1 VKPFRERNT
10 VKVGLVG
17 AALLL
22 VAGLLVFSWES
33 LPVIGGTVYTA
44 HFKEAAGLKA
54 DDEVRVAGVKVGKV
68 TDVELE
74 DTYVKVTFRA
84 RGVWLGDQT
93 VAAIKIKTLL
103 GQKNLALDPLGRDE
117 MDPDNPIPLDRTV
130 TAYDVN
136 DAFADLAKTTGEI
149 DTDRLAE
156 SFKVLAQT
164 FSASTPENVKT
175 ALDGLSALSRT
186 ISSRD
191 QDLRQ
196 LLESSG
202 GVAKTIADRTDQFD
216 ALIND
221 GSTLLAEF
229 ERRRDAISKLLTGTR
244 NLSEQLKGLVADNQQ
259 QIGPA
264 LQQLERVTSVLQRNQ
279 DNLDKSLK
287 LAGPFYRLIGNAVG
301 NGRWLDSYI
310 CGLIP
315 AADGSAGCVPPK
327 AGGR

>member
-1 VKPFRERNT
+1 MKPFRERNT
-10 VKVGLVG
+10 VQVGLVG
-17 AALLL
+17 AAIMALI
-22 VAGLLVFSWES
+22 GLLIFSWES
-33 LPVIGGTVYTA
+33 LPVIGGTSYTA
-44 HFKEAAGLKA
+44 HFKEAAGLKP

-74 DTYVKVTFRA
+74 NTYVKVTFRA

-103 GQKNLALDPLGRDE
+103 GQKNLALDPLGREE
-117 MDPDNPIPLDRTV
+117 MDSDTPIPLERTV

-136 DAFADLAKTTGEI
+136 DAFADLAKTTGEL

-156 SFKVLAQT
+156 SFKVLSQT
-164 FSASTPENVKT
+164 FSASTPENVRS
-175 ALDGLSALSRT
+175 ALDGLSALSKT

-191 QDLRQ
+191 QDLRK

-216 ALIND
+216 ALIKD

-229 ERRRDAISKLLTGTR
+229 ERRRGAINQLLTGTQR
-244 NLSEQLKGLVADNQQ
+244 LSRELAGLVADNQQ

-264 LQQLERVTSVLQRNQ
+264 LQQLERVTTVLQRNQ
-279 DNLDKSLK
+279 DNLDKSLR

-315 AADGSAGCVPPK
+315 SADGSAGCVPPK

>member
-1 VKPFRERNT
+1 MKPFRERNT

-17 AALLL
+17 MALMVL
-22 VAGLLVFSWES
+22 VGLLIFSWDS
-33 LPVIGGTVYTA
+33 LPIIGGREYTA
-44 HFKEAAGLKA
+44 HFKEAAGLKP

-68 TDVELE
+68 TAVELE

-84 RGVWLGDQT
+84 RGVWLGNET

-103 GQKNLALDPLGRDE
+103 GQKNLALDPLGTE
-117 MDPDNPIPLDRTV
+117 ELDPDNPIPRERTI
-130 TAYDVN
+130 TPYDVN

-156 SFKVLAQT
+156 SFKTLAQT
-164 FSASTPENVKT
+164 FSASTPETVKS
-175 ALDGLSALSRT
+175 ALDGLSSLSKT

-191 QDLRQ
+191 QDLKQ
-196 LLESSG
+196 LLESSS
-202 GVAKTIADRTDQFD
+202 GVSKTIADRSDQFT

-221 GSTLLAEF
+221 GSTLLGEF
-229 ERRRDAISKLLTGTR
+229 DRRRQAIHDLLVGTR
-244 NLSEQLKGLVADNQQ
+244 DLARQLQGLVADNQQ

-264 LQQLERVTSVLQRNQ
+264 LEQLNRVTDVLQRNQ
-279 DNLDKSLK
+279 DNLDKALR

-315 AADGSAGCVPPK
+315 SADGSAGCVPPK

>member
-1 VKPFRERNT
+1 MKPFRERNT
-10 VKVGLVG
+10 IKVGLVG
-17 AALLL
+17 AVIIAVL
-22 VAGLLVFSWES
+22 GLFVFSWES

-44 HFKEAAGLKA
+44 HFKEAAGLKP

-74 DTYVKVTFRA
+74 NTYVKVTFRA
-84 RGVWLGDQT
+84 RGVWIGDQT

-103 GQKNLALDPLGRDE
+103 GQKNLALDPLGTGE
-117 MDPDNPIPLDRTV
+117 QDPDNPIPLERTV

-156 SFKVLAQT
+156 SFRTLAQT
-164 FSASTPENVKT
+164 FSASTPDNVRA
-175 ALDGLSALSRT
+175 ALDGLSSLSKT
-186 ISSRD
+186 ISTRD
-191 QDLRQ
+191 QDLKQ

-202 GVAKTIADRTDQFD
+202 GVAKTIADRTDQFT

-221 GSTLLAEF
+221 GGALLDELDK
-229 ERRRDAISKLLTGTR
+229 RRGAIHDLLVGSRDLAR
-244 NLSEQLKGLVADNQQ
+244 QLQGLVAENQA

-264 LQQLERVTSVLQRNQ
+264 LEQLDRVTDVLQRNQ
-279 DNLDKSLK
+279 DNLDKALR

-301 NGRWLDSYI
+301 NGRWLDGYI
-310 CGLIP
+310 CGLVP
-315 AADGSAGCVPPK
+315 NPDGSAGCLPPTT
-327 AGGR
+327 GGR